1 MGMQQVV
8 LVNEYNDGCMLVS
21 LEFDVVLNLFALTH
35 MTLEA
40 IREV

>member
-1 MGMQQVV
+1 MEMQQVV

-21 LEFDVVLNLFALTH
+21 LELDAMLNSFALTH